1 VGTEHTGSDSTT
13 PDKEPEPM
21 RKPLLILG
29 LVGLLTTALVA
40 PAAAARP
47 ADAGRPT
54 LLSRAVAINAQTGE
68 FSTLL
73 SLASQYPD
81 IVAALQGKTQLTLFA
96 PTAAAFD
103 DLFAFLGTLGVQPS
117 DLTADQIKTVLL
129 YHVTAGRWSADRL
142 AVTSS
147 ITMLSGESAAVSA
160 TGGVTINA
168 SNVVIANVP
177 ASNGFI
183 HAIDAV
189 LVPPSILAAL
199 GL

>member
-1 VGTEHTGSDSTT
+1 
-13 PDKEPEPM
+13 M
-21 RKPLLILG
+21 RKLMITIG
-29 LVGLLTTALVA
+29 LAGLLTAALVA

-47 ADAGRPT
+47 ADAGSNRPT
-54 LLSRAVAINAQTGE
+54 IVSRAIDINAQTGE

-73 SLASQYPD
+73 SLATQYPD
-81 IVAALQGKTQLTLFA
+81 IVAALSGKQQLTLFA
-96 PTAAAFD
+96 PTDAAFAN
-103 DLFAFLGTLGVQPS
+103 LFAFLGTLGLEPS

-129 YHVTAGRWSADRL
+129 YHVTAGRWSGDRL
-142 AVTSS
+142 SDQSS
-147 ITMLSGESAAVSA
+147 ITMLSGETASVSW
-160 TGGVTINA
+160 GSGLMING
-168 SNVVIANVP
+168 SNVIIADVP